1 MNKLIAVVITIVSL
15 STFALAESYTINN
28 GNGASCSSN
37 ESSGKSVEY
46 SLDTIDL
53 MEMGE
58 QGIKA
63 GIKFKFQLGKGKLQ
77 KVDCN
82 RLFNISVQKEQMEL
96 DRAKLEIEILKAQLI
111 AVQNGEQI
119 VINTGS
125 DW

>member
-1 MNKLIAVVITIVSL
+1 
-15 STFALAESYTINN
+15 
-28 GNGASCSSN
+28 
-37 ESSGKSVEY
+37 
-46 SLDTIDL
+46 